1 MMVALQRMWIQI
13 TADRRRFG
21 LLCAC
26 CCLGLLLW
34 ARIIVISKP
43 PRTAIAKPNL
53 ELTEEAQTPPGASLA
68 DNAPRPRMEIELDHS
83 PERNPFAISDRH
95 FPKPVQIDQITGDGG
110 KSNEYQAEDPRE
122 AEQRRVAHWRALISN
137 LTLDAAM
144 SATEQPM
151 AVISGQMYRV
161 GDSVQPSADP
171 ELLFELIEVANRSV
185 ILSRDGH
192 RFELRMAPPG
202 GH

>member
-43 PRTAIAKPNL
+43 PRTAIAQPNL
-53 ELTEEAQTPPGASLA
+53 ESNEEAQTSPGGLLA
-68 DNAPRPRMEIELDHS
+68 DNVPRPRLQVELDRS

-110 KSNEYQAEDPRE
+110 KSNDYQAENPWE
-122 AEQRRVAHWRALISN
+122 AEQRRIAQWRALISD

-161 GDSVQPSADP
+161 GDTVQPSADP
-171 ELLFELIEVANRSV
+171 DLLFELIEVANRSV
-185 ILSRDGH
+185 ILSHDGH

-202 GH
+202 G